1 MRTLSGKKLILW
13 ALSLILCMTAC
24 APAFAS
30 TGDRVLLHRSNVDG
44 DSNLYIRTAFPYG
57 NGVYVIAQ
65 EGGEDKVLRYADVN
79 AEPEVFVLDQEKLRG
94 EDGEDEEDEAEDAEE
109 VKDAEDADDADDAD
123 DAGSS
128 ADGLLDAAALLGD
141 TDDTDD
147 VDDAKDAGNADGLLD
162 GFGLLDD
169 EDSGEEEAGEGYA
182 YVNNWF
188 IWHDELY
195 GLTIKEQYSNG
206 KNKVEVIPQH
216 AKLEN
221 GEVILEEAAGLPEM
235 DLSCLIVD
243 EEEYQYTKGID
254 KIRPLD
260 GKLAM
265 TVYGEGA
272 EVLEIIDMQEGTSTE
287 IELGDDFSGE
297 IAAGPDGSLIV
308 THTIWSDTDGTTTV
322 KVNRLDLESREEET
336 LMELAGLND
345 SRITPCYDPAKDTL
359 YYILNGEVW
368 AAPQFDAAQAV
379 AVNDCQN
386 TGDGMYLMPNGFL
399 LISMYNSVELKNTDP
414 AQRGSIRLRIR
425 DQGWGNSMSET
436 IYDINNT
443 RGDISVVLQ
452 QDWNAKVL
460 QEMMNRDSSVD
471 IYVLQYDRNEFSAMR
486 NRDYLPDLSGNEK
499 IAANVERMYPYVQ
512 DALKQNG
519 KIIAIP
525 TGFTGE
531 TLGINMHIWK
541 EIGGTEE
548 ELPKTW
554 NQFFD
559 WVEKMPERL
568 DGRDVSLSESY
579 TDRVYFRAEIL
590 QIMLNQYEAWMES
603 KGDNS
608 YAFASPMMCELL
620 GRLNNLDY
628 DALGIAEH
636 QEEEDRDEE
645 DGYLYNPDEEDKR
658 PLLELYTSPVMNGGG
673 DYEPLLLGFEEGAAP
688 VIPVRI
694 CAAFVNPYSEHPQEA
709 MEFLAMAM
717 DNMEVYY
724 SYSAYADKTE
734 PVRDPYFEQ
743 NRKMFEKYIER
754 LKKQIAKAEED
765 SEEKQALE
773 ESLKA
778 EEEYIKQE
786 EEHAWLVSA
795 EMIENYRKWNAG
807 YRVKGYSFFN
817 DLFGEDPN
825 DEDYNEFE
833 KMFYSNEGAKMDPAE
848 LLGKLDQKVQMIR
861 MERNY

>member
-94 EDGEDEEDEAEDAEE
+94 EDGEDEEDGAEDAEE
-109 VKDAEDADDADDAD
+109 VKDAEDADDAD

-188 IWHDELY
+188 IWNDELY

-254 KIRPLD
+254 KILPLD

-272 EVLEIIDMQEGTSTE
+272 EVLEVIDMQEGTSTE

-308 THTIWSDTDGTTTV
+308 THMIWSDTDGTTTV

-452 QDWNAKVL
+452 QDWNAKVQ
-460 QEMMNRDSSVD
+460 QEMMNRDSTVD
-471 IYVLQYDRNEFSAMR
+471 IYVLQYDQNDFSALR

-499 IAANVERMYPYVQ
+499 IASNVERMYPYV
-512 DALKQNG
+512 
-519 KIIAIP
+519 
-525 TGFTGE
+525 
-531 TLGINMHIWK
+531 
-541 EIGGTEE
+541 
-548 ELPKTW
+548 
-554 NQFFD
+554 
-559 WVEKMPERL
+559 
-568 DGRDVSLSESY
+568 
-579 TDRVYFRAEIL
+579 
-590 QIMLNQYEAWMES
+590 
-603 KGDNS
+603 
-608 YAFASPMMCELL
+608 
-620 GRLNNLDY
+620 
-628 DALGIAEH
+628 
-636 QEEEDRDEE
+636 
-645 DGYLYNPDEEDKR
+645 
-658 PLLELYTSPVMNGGG
+658 
-673 DYEPLLLGFEEGAAP
+673 
-688 VIPVRI
+688 
-694 CAAFVNPYSEHPQEA
+694 
-709 MEFLAMAM
+709 
-717 DNMEVYY
+717 
-724 SYSAYADKTE
+724 
-734 PVRDPYFEQ
+734 
-743 NRKMFEKYIER
+743 
-754 LKKQIAKAEED
+754 
-765 SEEKQALE
+765 
-773 ESLKA
+773 
-778 EEEYIKQE
+778 
-786 EEHAWLVSA
+786 
-795 EMIENYRKWNAG
+795 
-807 YRVKGYSFFN
+807 
-817 DLFGEDPN
+817 
-825 DEDYNEFE
+825 
-833 KMFYSNEGAKMDPAE
+833 
-848 LLGKLDQKVQMIR
+848 
-861 MERNY
+861 